1 MLNESPREVDQFN
14 QHFDFTFSSKQNKKY
29 IVGFKVVFFEN
40 VILSFQKCDISF

>member
-29 IVGFKVVFFEN
+29 IYSWLQSRF
-40 VILSFQKCDISF
+40 L